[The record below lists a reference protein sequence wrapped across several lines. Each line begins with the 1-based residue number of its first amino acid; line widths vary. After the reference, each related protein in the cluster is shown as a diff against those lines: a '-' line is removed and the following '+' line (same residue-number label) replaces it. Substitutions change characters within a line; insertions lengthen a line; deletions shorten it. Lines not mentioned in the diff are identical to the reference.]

1 MGLAFATSAAHWIA
15 VMDLGLTTA
24 GQGVSRAMRIHR
36 PARVGGVPEAVLDE
50 KTGLLIGPN
59 DVPALASAVRSLL
72 CDPDKAAALGR
83 NARKIALERF
93 DWDSRVVAQYNAL
106 YHRMAST
113 KKSDTAQ

>member
-1 MGLAFATSAAHWIA
+1 MQFLSELSIPITHK
-15 VMDLGLTTA
+15 LP
-24 GQGVSRAMRIHR
+24 RR
-36 PARVGGVPEAVLDE
+36 
-50 KTGLLIGPN
+50 KTGLLIESN
-59 DVPALASAVRSLL
+59 DVQALTSAVRSLL

-113 KKSDTAQ
+113 KKSATAQ